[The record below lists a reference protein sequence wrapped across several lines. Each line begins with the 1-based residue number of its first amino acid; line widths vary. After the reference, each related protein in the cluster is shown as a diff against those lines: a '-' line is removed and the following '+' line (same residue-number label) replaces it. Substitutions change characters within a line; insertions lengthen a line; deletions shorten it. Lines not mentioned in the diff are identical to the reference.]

1 MRIKNFKLFL
11 ESLNFNDDEIDNL
24 AKILTTQDSKELGLT
39 LLKSGLGDSSQEL
52 LQKVAEAISNNLKLS
67 ELTDMN
73 QLVETT
79 ASTLLG
85 QKEDAL
91 VYDPFEKYIHT
102 KNWDKF
108 DSNYH
113 FGSFIV
119 IFFESLYLVRFL
131 VPTLIDN
138 KIDLTFKHKQTSR
151 KVTMNSTTE
160 EIIDMLNYY
169 IKDWNQEIQ
178 SDEFKAHLY
187 KYLKDNLISK
197 HKTQKLVTVEDLE
210 NLGVTEN
217 TGQIMGQFFK
227 QYASQMNELRK
238 LDYSEG
244 REKALELL
252 SNFVDTL

>member
-1 MRIKNFKLFL
+1 MKIKNFKYFV
-11 ESLNFNDDEIDNL
+11 ESLNFDDGEIDNL
-24 AKILTTQDSKELGLT
+24 AKILITQDSKELGLT

-52 LQKVAEAISNNLKLS
+52 LKKVAESLSTNLRLS
-67 ELTDMN
+67 PLSDIN
-73 QLVETT
+73 QLSETT

-113 FGSFIV
+113 FGSLIV
-119 IFFESLYLVRFL
+119 IFFEDNYLVRFL
-131 VPTLIDN
+131 IPELINN
-138 KIDLTFKHKQTSR
+138 KIDLTFKHKKVSNE
-151 KVTMNSTTE
+151 VTMNSTPE
-160 EIIDMLNYY
+160 EIIDMVNYY
-169 IKDWNQEIQ
+169 INDWNQEIQ
-178 SDEFKAHLY
+178 SDEFKAHLL

-244 REKALELL
+244 RQQALQFLA
-252 SNFVDTL
+252 NFVDTL